1 MSRHMRFAWMGRLGI
16 ALVLAQGIAFGQ
28 KEGKAPETFIANAQ
42 VSAQNTGASAVVT
55 IQIDRYT
62 DPRDVA
68 SLQEELRLGG
78 YPKFLPALRKAPVV
92 GSVEMGGRK
101 VLARWARQTPT
112 EKGRTISVVTESPI
126 AFVGGAAVDAKP
138 RAGFELAVIQFEVDS
153 VGIGTGTMAAAAR
166 VRPGGPAGVQID
178 DYAETPIKLATVRKS
193 LK

>member
-1 MSRHMRFAWMGRLGI
+1 MIRHMRAWVGRLAI
-16 ALVLAQGIAFGQ
+16 ALVLAQVVAFAQ
-28 KEGKAPETFIANAQ
+28 NEGKPPETFIANAQ
-42 VSAQNTGASAVVT
+42 ATGQNTGASAVVT

-62 DPRDVA
+62 DPRDVKM
-68 SLQEELRLGG
+68 LQEELRLGG
-78 YPKFLPALRKAPVV
+78 YPKFLPALRKTPVV
-92 GSVEMGGRK
+92 GWVEMGGRK

-112 EKGRTISVVTESPI
+112 DKGRTISVVTESPL
-126 AFVGGAAVDAKP
+126 AFLGGAAVDAKP

-153 VGIGTGTMAAAAR
+153 VGLGTGTMAAAAR